1 MKVIYLV
8 LGLMLIIIL
17 ACAKKEETKVV
28 AKIGDKVITL
38 EEFEKEVESLP
49 DFYKPLLLDP
59 KAKRE
64 FLKKLIDREILLLE
78 ARKAGVYER
87 EDVRRKIEE
96 CEKGVI
102 LDAFLSQIL
111 REKDEVTE
119 EEAKRYYDEHKEE
132 FFMNESIRVR
142 HIVVRTLEEAKEIKK
157 RLEQG
162 EDFVELAKRYSISP
176 SGKWGGD
183 LGYIQRGQVGKEF
196 EKAAFSLKRPGEISD
211 IVKTTFGYHIIRLE
225 DRKPPRQLSF
235 EEVRDKIIQKLKE
248 QKKQKALED
257 YLKKVKK
264 QYKIVINE
272 KLLEGGK

>member
-28 AKIGDKVITL
+28 ARIGDKVITL

-64 FLKKLIDREILLLE
+64 FLEKLIDREILLLE

-257 YLKKVKK
+257 YLKNVKK

>member
-28 AKIGDKVITL
+28 ARIGDKVITL

-64 FLKKLIDREILLLE
+64 FLEKLIDREILLLE

>member
-8 LGLMLIIIL
+8 LGLMLIVIL

-28 AKIGDKVITL
+28 ARIGDKIITL

-49 DFYKPLLLDP
+49 DFYKPLLLEP

-64 FLKKLIDREILLLE
+64 FLEKLIDREILLLE

-157 RLEQG
+157 RLEHG

>member
-1 MKVIYLV
+1 MKLFYFIF
-8 LGLMLIIIL
+8 GLMAL
-17 ACAKKEETKVV
+17 AFFACEKKEEAKVV
-28 AKIGDKVITL
+28 AKIGDKPITL
-38 EEFEKEVESLP
+38 EEFEREIESLP
-49 DFYKPLLLDP
+49 DFYKPLLLEP
-59 KAKRE
+59 KAKKE
-64 FLKKLIDREILLLE
+64 FLEKLIDREILLLE

-87 EDVRRKIEE
+87 EDVRKKIQE
-96 CEKGVI
+96 CEKGVV

-111 REKDEVTE
+111 TGKDEVTE

-157 RLEQG
+157 RLERG

-196 EKAAFSLKRPGEISD
+196 ENAAFSLKKPGEISE

-225 DRKPPRQLSF
+225 ERKPPRQLSF
-235 EEVRDKIIQKLKE
+235 EEVREKIIEKLKE

-264 QYKIVINE
+264 QYQIVINE
-272 KLLEGGK
+272 KLLEGEK

>member
-8 LGLMLIIIL
+8 LGLMLIVIL

-28 AKIGDKVITL
+28 ARIGDKIITL

-49 DFYKPLLLDP
+49 DFYKPLLLEP

-64 FLKKLIDREILLLE
+64 FLEKLIDREILLLE

-142 HIVVRTLEEAKEIKK
+142 HIVVKTLEEAKEIKK

>member
-8 LGLMLIIIL
+8 LGLMLIVIL

-28 AKIGDKVITL
+28 ARIGDKIITL

-49 DFYKPLLLDP
+49 DFYKPLLLEP

-64 FLKKLIDREILLLE
+64 FLEKLIDREILLLE

>member
-28 AKIGDKVITL
+28 ARIGDKVITL

-49 DFYKPLLLDP
+49 DFYKPLLLEP

-64 FLKKLIDREILLLE
+64 FLEKLIDREILLLE

>member
-64 FLKKLIDREILLLE
+64 FLEKLIDREILLLE

>member
-8 LGLMLIIIL
+8 LGLMLIVIL

-28 AKIGDKVITL
+28 ARIGDKIITL

-49 DFYKPLLLDP
+49 DFYKPLLLEP

-64 FLKKLIDREILLLE
+64 FLEKLIDREILLLE

-211 IVKTTFGYHIIRLE
+211 IVSHHPLRRQKTT
-225 DRKPPRQLSF
+225 KT
-235 EEVRDKIIQKLKE
+235 
-248 QKKQKALED
+248 
-257 YLKKVKK
+257 
-264 QYKIVINE
+264 VI
-272 KLLEGGK
+272 L